1 MNTRRKEMKTRGF
14 KPLFFF
20 VYISSSLM
28 KGGGNMRKLM
38 AAIIMMVTMMF
49 CMFLFFE
56 TSINIMIIVA
66 WFYLWLYISAQVY
79 GD

>member
-1 MNTRRKEMKTRGF
+1 
-14 KPLFFF
+14 
-20 VYISSSLM
+20 M